1 MLMSNLRTAAAA
13 AIFFGPVAAA
23 AAAPAAAVSP
33 VALAKQLAPKLEPIL
48 GPNTVEKVMP
58 STYAGLY
65 EVLTPRGIVYT
76 DKTGS
81 FVSFGPIV
89 DTATKV
95 NLTEK
100 RLQDFSKFLFKDLPF
115 KDAIKTVK
123 GDGSRVIATF
133 EDPNCGFC
141 RKLMTEVEKL
151 NNVTIYT
158 FLIPI
163 LGPDSAVKSA
173 AIWCAKD
180 QSAAWT
186 GFMTGKVP
194 LPAAPTGQCDT
205 PLERN
210 TALQGKLRITGTP
223 AILFPDNTKTP
234 GYVTADVIEAK
245 FKK

>member
-1 MLMSNLRTAAAA
+1 MRTSLLYSAAVAAMFFGTVATAA
-13 AIFFGPVAAA
+13 PT
-23 AAAPAAAVSP
+23 PASLD
-33 VALAKQLAPKLEPIL
+33 ALTQQLAPKLEPIL
-48 GPNTVEKVMP
+48 GPKMVEKVMP
-58 STYAGLY
+58 SAHAGLY

-89 DTATKV
+89 DTATNV

-100 RLQDFSKFLFKDLPF
+100 RLQDFSKFVFKDLPF

-158 FLIPI
+158 FLVPI
-163 LGPDSAVKSA
+163 LGPDSVVKSTA
-173 AIWCAKD
+173 LWCAKD
-180 QSAAWT
+180 QSSAWT
-186 GFMTGKVP
+186 GFMSGKAS
-194 LPAAPTGQCDT
+194 LPAAPTGHCDT

-210 TALQGKLRITGTP
+210 TALQGKLRISGTP

>member
-1 MLMSNLRTAAAA
+1 MSLSSGAAVA
-13 AIFFGPVAAA
+13 AIIFSSCAAFVPVHA
-23 AAAPAAAVSP
+23 SP
-33 VALAKQLAPKLEPIL
+33 DVLTKQLAPKLEPLL
-48 GPNTVEKVMP
+48 GPKMVEKVMP
-58 STYAGLY
+58 SSHAGLY

-89 DTATKV
+89 DTATKA

-100 RLQDFSKFLFKDLPF
+100 RLQDFSKFVFKDLPF

-141 RKLMTEVEKL
+141 RKLMTEVEKM

-158 FLIPI
+158 FLVPI
-163 LGPDSAVKSA
+163 LGPDSAAKSTA
-173 AIWCAKD
+173 LWCAKD
-180 QSAAWT
+180 QSSAWT
-186 GFMTGKVP
+186 GFMSGKAP
-194 LPAAPTGQCDT
+194 LPAAPTGHCDT

-210 TALQGKLRITGTP
+210 TGLQEKLRITGTP

-234 GYVTADVIEAK
+234 GYVTADAIEAK

>member
-1 MLMSNLRTAAAA
+1 MPKYLLRSV
-13 AIFFGPVAAA
+13 VAAA
-23 AAAPAAAVSP
+23 MFFSGVSTATSAPASP
-33 VALAKQLAPKLEPIL
+33 DALTAQIAPKLEPIL
-48 GPNTVEKVMP
+48 GANMVEKVTL
-58 STYAGLY
+58 SGHAGLY

-89 DTATKV
+89 DTATQV

-100 RLQDFSKFLFKDLPF
+100 RLQDFSKFVFKELPF

-158 FLIPI
+158 FLVPV
-163 LGPDSAVKSA
+163 LGPDSALKA
-173 AIWCAKD
+173 KAIWCAKD

-186 GFMTGKVP
+186 GFMTGKAP
-194 LPAAPTGQCDT
+194 QPIAPTGHCET

-210 TALQGKLRITGTP
+210 TALQGKLRINGTP
-223 AILFPDNTKTP
+223 AILFTDNTKTP

>member
-1 MLMSNLRTAAAA
+1 MKLLRTAAAA
-13 AIFFGPVAAA
+13 AMFLGGAAVAI
-23 AAAPAAAVSP
+23 AAPTTP
-33 VALAKQLAPKLEPIL
+33 ETLAKQLAPKLERIL
-48 GPNTVEKVMP
+48 GESMVEKVMP
-58 STYAGLY
+58 TTHGGLY

-89 DTATKV
+89 DTATKT

-100 RLQDFSKFLFKDLPF
+100 RLQDFSKFVFKDLPF

-141 RKLMTEVEKL
+141 RKLMTELEKM

-163 LGPDSAVKSA
+163 LGPDSSVKST

-186 GFMTGKVP
+186 GFMTGKAP

-210 TALQGKLRITGTP
+210 MALQGKLRITGTP
-223 AILFPDNTKTP
+223 AVLFPDNTKTP
-234 GYVTADVIEAK
+234 GYVTTDVIEGK

>member
-1 MLMSNLRTAAAA
+1 MLKYLSK
-13 AIFFGPVAAA
+13 VAM
-23 AAAPAAAVSP
+23 
-33 VALAKQLAPKLEPIL
+33 VALLFGGSAATIAASASTATRDALTRQLAPKLERVL
-48 GPNTVEKVMP
+48 GPDVVEKVMP
-58 STYAGLY
+58 SRHAGLY

-76 DKTGS
+76 DKTAS

-89 DTATKV
+89 DTVNQV
-95 NLTEK
+95 NLTE
-100 RLQDFSKFLFKDLPF
+100 RRMQDFSRFVFNDLPF

-123 GDGSRVIATF
+123 GNGSRVMATF

-151 NNVTIYT
+151 NDVTIYT
-158 FLIPI
+158 FLVPI

-180 QSAAWT
+180 QSATWT
-186 GFMTGKVP
+186 GFMTGATA
-194 LPAAPTGQCDT
+194 LPATANGNCET

-210 TALQGKLRITGTP
+210 TALQRKLRITGTP
-223 AILFPDNTKTP
+223 AILFPDNTRTP
-234 GYVTADVIEAK
+234 GFVTADVIEAK

>member
-1 MLMSNLRTAAAA
+1 M
-13 AIFFGPVAAA
+13 FFGGVA
-23 AAAPAAAVSP
+23 AAAPAPAAP
-33 VALAKQLAPKLEPIL
+33 DALTQQLAPKLEPIL
-48 GPNTVEKVMP
+48 GPKMVEKVMP
-58 STYAGLY
+58 SAHAGLY

-81 FVSFGPIV
+81 FVSFGPII

-100 RLQDFSKFLFKDLPF
+100 RLQDFSKFAFKDLPF

-123 GDGSRVIATF
+123 GDGSRVMATF
-133 EDPNCGFC
+133 EDPNCGYC
-141 RKLMTEVEKL
+141 RKLMSEVEKL
-151 NNVTIYT
+151 DNVTIYT
-158 FLIPI
+158 FLVPI
-163 LGPDSAVKSA
+163 LGPDSAVKSTA
-173 AIWCAKD
+173 LWCAKN

-186 GFMTGKVP
+186 GFMSGKAP